1 MKNQEYIEYTYLHRK
16 VVMYLA
22 NKYIKK
28 DKEKILNKNL
38 FSLSISALPWYG

>member
-1 MKNQEYIEYTYLHRK
+1 MYTKEVNIMKNQEYIEYTYLHRK

-28 DKEKILNKNL
+28 DKEK
-38 FSLSISALPWYG
+38 F